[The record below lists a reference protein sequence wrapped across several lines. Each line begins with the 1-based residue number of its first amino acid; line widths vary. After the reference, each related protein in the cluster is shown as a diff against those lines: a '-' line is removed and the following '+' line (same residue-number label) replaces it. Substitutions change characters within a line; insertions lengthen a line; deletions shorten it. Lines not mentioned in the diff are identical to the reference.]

1 VAAPDGA
8 LGLLDGGLLAV
19 RARGA
24 RERGA
29 ATGAERA
36 KGFGWGLRSLA
47 GTGVGGGAC
56 GKSEEKRSLQRTL
69 QK

>member
-1 VAAPDGA
+1 VTDPDGA

-19 RARGA
+19 GARGT

-29 ATGAERA
+29 AAGVERA
-36 KGFGWGLRSLA
+36 TGFGCTLRSLA

-56 GKSEEKRSLQRTL
+56 GKSDEKRSRQRTL